1 MNTYELA
8 EELEARLNAMNTSE
22 DVRVFQYAAQMLRTQ
37 EQKIRALYHAAET
50 KQAPVKR
57 KWIALTLNDI
67 SGAMCDCANDDGHY
81 QFSCFIDFAKEIE
94 NKIKELNQ

>member
-8 EELEARLNAMNTSE
+8 EELEARLNPLNTE
-22 DVRVFQYAAQMLRTQ
+22 EEAKVFYYAAQMLRRQ
-37 EQKIRALYHAAET
+37 EQQIRALYHAAET
-50 KQAPVKR
+50 KKEPVKR

-67 SGAMCDCANDDGHY
+67 SGAMCDCADDDGHY

-94 NKIKELNQ
+94 NKVKELNQ